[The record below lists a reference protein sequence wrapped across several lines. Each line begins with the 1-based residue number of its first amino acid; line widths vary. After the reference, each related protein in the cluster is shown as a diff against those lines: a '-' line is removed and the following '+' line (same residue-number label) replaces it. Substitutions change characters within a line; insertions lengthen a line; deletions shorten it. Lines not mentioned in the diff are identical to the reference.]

1 MSGLIETAI
10 ERETERLD
18 QIMETANFVPSSF
31 LSGHFRSRLNPQTG
45 KFTSKFAARV
55 TSRRRF
61 STRTASAHTYQ
72 Q

>member
-18 QIMETANFVPSSF
+18 QIMETANFVPSYF
-31 LSGHFRSRLNPQTG
+31 LSGHFRSRLNPVTG
-45 KFTSKFAARV
+45 KFHARV

-61 STRTASAHTYQ
+61 STHTATASEYAN
-72 Q
+72 

>member
-18 QIMETANFVPSSF
+18 QIMETANIVPPFFSP
-31 LSGHFRSRLNPQTG
+31 GHFRSRLNPVTG
-45 KFTSKFAARV
+45 KFDARV

-61 STRTASAHTYQ
+61 STRTAIAPPYLQ
-72 Q
+72 